1 MGLVDPRRLLASGTV
16 TAALA
21 FGAGCVEPSYA
32 EPVGSPTYVEGAS
45 VPGGGGEA
53 DGDVVD
59 VGEPPV
65 ADVESYP
72 SVEYEGFPVYYV
84 GGSWYQ
90 RGPHGWRYYRH
101 EPRELGR
108 VRAEH
113 GHEAQW
119 VRANEAPH
127 RTQQPVEHPRA
138 VTAPEPRRAPE
149 PQPPEHRAT
158 PAPMEQPRPAPVEP
172 PHLAPP
178 PPHGATPPR
187 VEQPRPAPV
196 EPPHAAPP
204 PRVEQ
209 PRPAPVEPPHAAPP
223 PPAHGGAPPPTA
235 PPPARKH

>member
-1 MGLVDPRRLLASGTV
+1 MGLVDPRVLASGGLV

-32 EPVGSPTYVEGAS
+32 EPVASPTYVEGAS
-45 VPGGGGEA
+45 VPSGGEET

-65 ADVESYP
+65 VDIESYP

-119 VRANEAPH
+119 VRANEGPH

-172 PHLAPP
+172 SHVAP
-178 PPHGATPPR
+178 PPHGTT
-187 VEQPRPAPV
+187 
-196 EPPHAAPP
+196 P

-223 PPAHGGAPPPTA
+223 PPAHGSAPPPTA
-235 PPPARKH
+235 PPPGRKY